1 MNGYPRTLMEFE
13 RQFSTEKACQAYLR
27 NLRWPEGFV
36 CPRCQHTK
44 AWTVRKSLY
53 ECTQC
58 HYKLS
63 VLSGTIFQDTHY
75 PLTLWFRAIWW
86 LTGQKNG
93 ASALSLQKILGL
105 GSYCT
110 AWSWLHKLR
119 RAMVRPGREKLTG
132 IVAVDESYVGGEK
145 TGKRGRGAVGKAL
158 VFIAVEIPKGRIG
171 RIRLQ
176 QIKDASAKSL
186 EQAVRNTIQIDSTV
200 HTDNWPGYSR
210 LATLGYKHE
219 IVHTDTIAMDAMLP
233 ACHRVAALL
242 KRWLLGTH
250 QGAVSHEHLEYYL
263 DEFTFRFNRR
273 TSMYRGKL
281 FYRLLQNAV
290 QMEPVPWSQIV
301 KKPCSA

>member
-1 MNGYPRTLMEFE
+1 MEFE
-13 RQFSTEKACQAYLR
+13 KQFSTEKACQAYLR
-27 NLRWPEGFV
+27 KLRWPEGFV
-36 CPRCQHTK
+36 CPRCQNKK
-44 AWTVRKSLY
+44 AWIVRQNLY

-58 HYKLS
+58 HYKMS
-63 VLSGTIFQDTHY
+63 VLSGTIFQDTHH

-86 LTGQKNG
+86 LIGQKNG

-132 IVAVDESYVGGEK
+132 IVEADESYIGGEK
-145 TGKRGRGAVGKAL
+145 SGKRGRGAVGKAL
-158 VFIAVEIPKGRIG
+158 VFIVVETPKGRIG

-176 QIKDASAKSL
+176 RINDASAKSL
-186 EQAVRNTIQIDSTV
+186 EQAVCNTVQPGSKIC
-200 HTDNWPGYSR
+200 TDNWPGYAR
-210 LATLGYKHE
+210 LPGLGYKHAVVRSDATTLE
-219 IVHTDTIAMDAMLP
+219 AMLP
-233 ACHRVAALL
+233 ACHRVVALL

-263 DEFTFRFNRR
+263 DEFVFRFNRR

-290 QMEPVPWSQIV
+290 QMDPVPWSQIV
-301 KKPCSA
+301 KGLAPSDHNRLYAQ